1 MRQRNLG
8 ILAVTIGLLSSG
20 CSSALKNLNI
30 ENPEYR
36 IRDIRPR
43 IALALPLSASSI
55 DFDFLVE
62 VDNPNGVALRLDQL
76 DFDVR
81 VNDAHV
87 VSGVSR
93 DEIRIPARGI
103 GEVRLRARA
112 DYDDLKS
119 LFREV
124 ADMVQGERARY
135 EVRGRAYYDTP
146 IGRLNF
152 PVTVYTAGSR
162 RR

>member
-1 MRQRNLG
+1 M
-8 ILAVTIGLLSSG
+8 SG
-20 CSSALKNLNI
+20 CSSALRSLNI

-43 IALALPLSASSI
+43 VAVALPLSASSI

-76 DFDVR
+76 DFDIS

-93 DEIRIPARGI
+93 DEIRVPARGV

-112 DYDDLKS
+112 DYNSLKG
-119 LFREV
+119 LFREIV
-124 ADMVQGERARY
+124 DMVQGERPRY
-135 EVRGRAYYDTP
+135 EIKGRAYYNTP
-146 IGRLNF
+146 VGRLNF
-152 PVTVYTAGSR
+152 PVRVYTTGR